1 LFGILSGASV
11 VNDADIADLVGFFL
25 SAFGVGF
32 TIGYILR
39 VFIRAAEYTR

>member
-1 LFGILSGASV
+1 M
-11 VNDADIADLVGFFL
+11 NDADIADLVGYFL

-39 VFIRAAEYTR
+39 VFIRGAETTR